1 MTTTKSGRWTIAAL
15 SCLVLGLTGCGA
27 ATPAVAP
34 AASTAAMPAEDGSG
48 TMYDKA
54 PADGGAV
61 GGLPGGVPA
70 EVPGKTD
77 RQIARNGSLT
87 VAVKDVILAAGQ
99 LTDLATAVGGLVT
112 SESLRTD
119 ATETDQVSRIVL
131 SVPASKLDQFMNDAA
146 KVGELKLRSTNA
158 ADVTMQLVD
167 VESRIRT
174 LRESIARIRLLMDR
188 TGSIAAIAQV
198 EAELTS
204 RQTELESTLAQQ
216 AALKDQV
223 AMSPVS
229 VTLIAPGQAAPST
242 NPFLNGLTD
251 GWTALLKSLNV
262 LLVAAGALLP
272 FAVLAAL
279 VIWPLMIWRRRTR
292 ASRPT
297 PGFQPAPYQ
306 PTAPAPGPEP
316 APAPAPAAPQPSSAP
331 QNPSE

>member
-1 MTTTKSGRWTIAAL
+1 M
-15 SCLVLGLTGCGA
+15 LGLTGCGA

-34 AASTAAMPAEDGSG
+34 AASTAAMPAEDGSA
-48 TMYDKA
+48 TSYDRV
-54 PADGGAV
+54 PAEGGVA
-61 GGLPGGVPA
+61 GGLPDQVPA
-70 EVPGKTD
+70 EVPEKTD

-204 RQTELESTLAQQ
+204 RQTELESMLAQQ

-223 AMSPVS
+223 AMAPVA
-229 VTLIAPGQAAPST
+229 VTLIAPGQTAPSS
-242 NPFLNGLTD
+242 NPFLNGLSD

-279 VIWPLMIWRRRTR
+279 VIWPLTIWRRRTR
-292 ASRPT
+292 ASRPA
-297 PGFQPAPYQ
+297 PGFQQAPYQ